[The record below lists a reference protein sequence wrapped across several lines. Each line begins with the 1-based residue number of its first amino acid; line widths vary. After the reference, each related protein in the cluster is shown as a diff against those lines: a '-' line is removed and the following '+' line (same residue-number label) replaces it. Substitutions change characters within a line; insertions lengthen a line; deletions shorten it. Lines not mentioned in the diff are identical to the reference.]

1 MDFFTIRVNIGSA
14 ESEELFKA
22 YLRETVGR
30 LHTCNVELS
39 YGATL
44 DGGLEAVVGRRA
56 ETAGDQETRE
66 QLLDLLARGLTEYI
80 MDVKEEEF
88 VTRIMN
94 REYSFA
100 SQEEMQNV
108 NQLVNRMLA
117 EDEEEGGRAEE
128 QRKALV
134 QEAIRSYLRQS
145 PILHLDGFAVFR
157 LKEYEAKLREIID
170 FAIDEY
176 LLDKQ
181 YEEFIGL
188 LQYFVYFQEPLTPL
202 VHLMHK
208 QGHEF
213 AILNEK
219 FTTIHAP
226 APGGVVARIADQE
239 MEMEDVI
246 VSTLISLS
254 PDRILIHTQDP
265 DAQVITTISRIF
277 GERVELCLL
286 CPHCKL
292 FHQEYRRLD
301 QGT

>member
-1 MDFFTIRVNIGSA
+1 MDFFTIRVKIDSA
-14 ESEELFKA
+14 RSEERFME
-22 YLRETVGR
+22 YLRDAVSSLHAREVR
-30 LHTCNVELS
+30 LSFN
-39 YGATL
+39 AAP
-44 DGGLEAVVGRRA
+44 DGLLEAAVSRPKTEGVQ
-56 ETAGDQETRE
+56 DNPE
-66 QLLDLLARGLTEYI
+66 QLIDLLSLGLAKYVV
-80 MDVKEEEF
+80 DVKQDEL
-88 VTRIMN
+88 VARIMN

-100 SQEEMQNV
+100 SPEEMQSV
-108 NQLVNRMLA
+108 KELVVRMLA
-117 EDEEEGGRAEE
+117 AGEESAETKE
-128 QRKALV
+128 QRTLLIREAL
-134 QEAIRSYLRQS
+134 QRYLRHS
-145 PILHLDGFAVFR
+145 ADLHLDGFAAFR
-157 LKEYEAKLREIID
+157 LKEYESKLRETVD
-170 FAIDEY
+170 LAVDEY

-219 FTTIHAP
+219 FSPIHMP
-226 APGGVVARIADQE
+226 SSGGVVARIADQE

-254 PDRILIHTQDP
+254 PDRILIHTRDP
-265 DAQVITTISRIF
+265 EAQVITTIARIF

-292 FHQEYRRLD
+292 FQQQVLRLD